1 MIPLVFI
8 SMKNKKGLCHP
19 VLVTESLNILKS
31 LLSSNSLFPG
41 FPHRNSFVITIIAKV
56 LT

>member
-19 VLVTESLNILKS
+19 VLVTESFNILKKFTQQQQP
-31 LLSSNSLFPG
+31 LPRFPT
-41 FPHRNSFVITIIAKV
+41 SE
-56 LT
+56 